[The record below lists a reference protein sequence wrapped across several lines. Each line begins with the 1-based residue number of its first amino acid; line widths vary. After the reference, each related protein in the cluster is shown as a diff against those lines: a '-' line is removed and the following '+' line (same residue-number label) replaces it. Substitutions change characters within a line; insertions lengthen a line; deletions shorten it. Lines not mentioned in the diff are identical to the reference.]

1 MKSTSVTLKVIV
13 LLLSGVVTSQ
23 SAQDVGPIAN
33 KFDQPRH
40 QTAVALLRT
49 INTAEVVNLSTYGS
63 FSVWQI
69 LLAHYQQSFD
79 NFAAMA
85 VHEQQIPKSQFA
97 EPPEIMPGWNLRMN
111 VHPDGQG
118 YDLMLQ
124 DMTDKKCGSALF
136 TNETTVIWESTALG
150 CRTD

>member
-1 MKSTSVTLKVIV
+1 MKSTSVMLKVIV
-13 LLLSGVVTSQ
+13 LLLLGVVASQ

-97 EPPEIMPGWNLRMN
+97 EPPEIMPGWNLRLN
-111 VHPDGQG
+111 VHSDGQG

-124 DMTDKKCGSALF
+124 DMTDKCGSALF
-136 TNETTVIWESTALG
+136 TNETAVIWESRAFG
-150 CRTD
+150 CRTE